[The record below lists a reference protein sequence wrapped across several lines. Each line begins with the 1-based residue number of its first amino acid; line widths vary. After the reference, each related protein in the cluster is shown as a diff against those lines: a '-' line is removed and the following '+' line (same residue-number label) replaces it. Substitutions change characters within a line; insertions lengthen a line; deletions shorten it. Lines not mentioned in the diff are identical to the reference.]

1 MDIRR
6 REYGDKESINHS
18 GNGFTLASRVGN
30 HMAKYIFTHEMDLE
44 IVHTYEINTDNMPRV
59 LNLAKRFNMPRWAIY
74 QRALKIGAVTSSH
87 QKRSWK
93 EEEISILEKYARYE
107 PQTIRKK
114 LKKAGYERSIASIV
128 LKRKRMRFLSN
139 LKGISACLCAEFLGV
154 DLHWVLNHI
163 NTGSLKAEVL
173 RCDREGKA
181 NYFIREKDL
190 RRFIVTNPDRIDLRK
205 VEKYYFIELVANGA
219 IH

>member
-1 MDIRR
+1 
-6 REYGDKESINHS
+6 
-18 GNGFTLASRVGN
+18 
-30 HMAKYIFTHEMDLE
+30 MAKYIFTPDMDKEVLY
-44 IVHTYEINTDNMPRV
+44 TYAINTDSSPRV
-59 LNLAKRFNMPRWAIY
+59 INLAKKFNMPRWAIY
-74 QRALKIGAVTSSH
+74 QRALKIEAIQACR
-87 QKRSWK
+87 QKRPWK
-93 EEEISILEKYARYE
+93 DEEVNILEKYARCE

-114 LKKAGYERSIASIV
+114 LAKAGCERSIASIV

-139 LKGISACLCAEFLGV
+139 LKGMSACLCAEFLGV

-163 NTGSLKAEVL
+163 DTGSLKAQVI
-173 RCDREGKA
+173 RRDREGKA

-190 RRFIVTNPDRIDLRK
+190 RKFIIFNPGLIDLRK